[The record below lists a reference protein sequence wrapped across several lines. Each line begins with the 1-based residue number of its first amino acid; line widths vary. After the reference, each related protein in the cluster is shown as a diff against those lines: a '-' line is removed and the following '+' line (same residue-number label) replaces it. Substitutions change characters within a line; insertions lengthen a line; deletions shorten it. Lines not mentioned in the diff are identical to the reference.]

1 MNIFSKAIIDWYKE
15 NKRELPW
22 RESSDPYLI
31 WISEIILQQTRVA
44 QGYDYFLRFIKR
56 FPDVQSLADAD
67 EDEVMKFWQGLGYYS
82 RARNLHAAAKSMN
95 GVFPKT
101 YPEVLALKGV
111 GEYTAAAICSFA
123 YSSFETRPI
132 AVTDSMIAVLTD
144 NPEVKH
150 VQRYSTKP
158 GMIKTADAFQGM
170 VLKGIGPEYATSFF
184 RRHLVEGEF
193 PQFSDSASTNRVVI
207 SKVIADKMKLKL
219 GDKIDTY
226 YIQDDVRARRLTV
239 VGIYQTNFSEYDN
252 LFLLTDLCMVNR
264 LNKWQPDQVSGLEL
278 ELYDYDKLEEA
289 TYQIAD
295 EIGQSPDPYGADYCV
310 LNVEQLN
317 PQVFAWLSILDVN
330 IWVILILMIG
340 VAGFTMVSGL
350 LIIIIER
357 TSMIGVL
364 KSLGANNFTIRKL
377 FLWLAVFL
385 IGKGMLWGNVI
396 GLAFYFVQKG
406 FGVFRLDPETYYMDT
421 VPVSL
426 NIWIFLLL
434 NVGTLLASVIMLLGP
449 SYLITRIHP
458 ANSMRY
464 E

>member
-1 MNIFSKAIIDWYKE
+1 MKWINDTGKASKI
-15 NKRELPW
+15 
-22 RESSDPYLI
+22 
-31 WISEIILQQTRVA
+31 
-44 QGYDYFLRFIKR
+44 
-56 FPDVQSLADAD
+56 
-67 EDEVMKFWQGLGYYS
+67 
-82 RARNLHAAAKSMN
+82 
-95 GVFPKT
+95 
-101 YPEVLALKGV
+101 
-111 GEYTAAAICSFA
+111 
-123 YSSFETRPI
+123 FETFL
-132 AVTDSMIAVLTD
+132 VL
-144 NPEVKH
+144 
-150 VQRYSTKP
+150 
-158 GMIKTADAFQGM
+158 
-170 VLKGIGPEYATSFF
+170 L
-184 RRHLVEGEF
+184 
-193 PQFSDSASTNRVVI
+193 
-207 SKVIADKMKLKL
+207 
-219 GDKIDTY
+219 
-226 YIQDDVRARRLTV
+226 
-239 VGIYQTNFSEYDN
+239 
-252 LFLLTDLCMVNR
+252 
-264 LNKWQPDQVSGLEL
+264 
-278 ELYDYDKLEEA
+278 
-289 TYQIAD
+289 
-295 EIGQSPDPYGADYCV
+295 
-310 LNVEQLN
+310 
-317 PQVFAWLSILDVN
+317 
-330 IWVILILMIG
+330 LILMIG

>member
-1 MNIFSKAIIDWYKE
+1 M
-15 NKRELPW
+15 
-22 RESSDPYLI
+22 
-31 WISEIILQQTRVA
+31 
-44 QGYDYFLRFIKR
+44 
-56 FPDVQSLADAD
+56 
-67 EDEVMKFWQGLGYYS
+67 
-82 RARNLHAAAKSMN
+82 
-95 GVFPKT
+95 
-101 YPEVLALKGV
+101 
-111 GEYTAAAICSFA
+111 
-123 YSSFETRPI
+123 
-132 AVTDSMIAVLTD
+132 
-144 NPEVKH
+144 
-150 VQRYSTKP
+150 
-158 GMIKTADAFQGM
+158 
-170 VLKGIGPEYATSFF
+170 
-184 RRHLVEGEF
+184 VEGEF
-193 PQFSDSASTNRVVI
+193 QEFSDAASTNRVVI

-278 ELYDYDKLEEA
+278 GLYDYDKLEEA